1 MLTKAVV
8 SIAKYGSTI
17 TSLAI
22 MLLVFVAAVEAQP
35 VKVRVK
41 GGDKAFRA
49 QVVALLTDPSAP
61 RASGGADA
69 EIDLQ
74 KTGGARTKCG
84 SAWTFL
90 PGPTAAEIVAQFR
103 AWLPGAMESRR
114 AEKAA
119 RAEARAR
126 GLEALAVGLA
136 AAGSASPAYTNRSE
150 VPTGKL
156 MLFGGPN
163 HRTYLG
169 CLNCSE
175 YATDS
180 VKNRFGRHGSG
191 FSSDSIFNEFSSYG
205 SAFSSHSACNP
216 LASDPPVIVDDA
228 GAFYGRL
235 TINEIHSQRTRDAG
249 LRGWIAGVCAGR

>member
-1 MLTKAVV
+1 MLVGTA
-8 SIAKYGSTI
+8 AASTRSDADKGCRLYRQVRVDG

-126 GLEALAVGLA
+126 GLEARSSPSDWRRLAPRLRHTQIA
-136 AAGSASPAYTNRSE
+136 ARSLRAS
-150 VPTGKL
+150 
-156 MLFGGPN
+156 
-163 HRTYLG
+163 
-169 CLNCSE
+169 
-175 YATDS
+175 
-180 VKNRFGRHGSG
+180 
-191 FSSDSIFNEFSSYG
+191 
-205 SAFSSHSACNP
+205 
-216 LASDPPVIVDDA
+216 
-228 GAFYGRL
+228 
-235 TINEIHSQRTRDAG
+235 
-249 LRGWIAGVCAGR
+249 